1 MLHPL
6 RRKQWADTAFWRTQI
21 WWTTCRSCRSWW
33 VEPPTL
39 WQTWPLMAPCALE
52 SLKESLGMPVILDI
66 LVDVK
71 RLVTVVRPEKSR
83 SSDFMCATV
92 KTCQDIIYWVLCNHL
107 TVIRLVV
114 GRLPPISW
122 GMTMPFCWRAHVF
135 PEGSLCHQPWR
146 LKLDGVVR

>member
-1 MLHPL
+1 
-6 RRKQWADTAFWRTQI
+6 
-21 WWTTCRSCRSWW
+21 
-33 VEPPTL
+33 
-39 WQTWPLMAPCALE
+39 MAPCALE